1 MENVQDKEE
10 REKVFSKC
18 RNTVSE
24 LARGFSNSLLEK
36 KTARADSNEEVYSRN
51 RDEIT
56 HEAQNSTKPL
66 NIIIQGFFDH
76 RDHLHKQAIHLTG
89 VQNMRETI
97 KENWGEGMQ
106 KMEEYIKK
114 KDLKG
119 QIKHKV
125 REAETKCHTDYSG
138 STTFKEI
145 TIVRGLADLLDKDG
159 RGILLLSNEE
169 SVQATGP
176 FLKVIEKPDR

>member
-1 MENVQDKEE
+1 MENVQDKDE

-24 LARGFSNSLLEK
+24 LARSFSNSLLDK
-36 KTARADSNEEVYSRN
+36 KTRRVESNEEVYSRN

-76 RDHLHKQAIHLTG
+76 RVHLHMQAIHLTG

-97 KENWGEGMQ
+97 KENWTEGTL

-119 QIKHKV
+119 LIKQKV
-125 REAETKCHTDYSG
+125 IEAETKCHTEYSG

-145 TIVRGLADLLDKDG
+145 TVVRGLADLLDKDG
-159 RGILLLSNEE
+159 RGILLFSHEE
-169 SVQATGP
+169 SVQTTAP
-176 FLKVIEKPDR
+176 FLKVIEKSDR